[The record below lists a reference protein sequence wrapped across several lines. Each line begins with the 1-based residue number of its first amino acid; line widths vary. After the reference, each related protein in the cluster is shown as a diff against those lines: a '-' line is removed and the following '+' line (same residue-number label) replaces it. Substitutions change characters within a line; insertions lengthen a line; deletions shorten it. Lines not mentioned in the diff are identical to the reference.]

1 MRNYRQETKEFLE
14 RIGAKVKIEFIKYG
28 NVPSWWNSSTP
39 VNIYRVTVSRNGE
52 SYTYRFHDSIH
63 NTANNIKPDEYDVLS
78 CVEKY
83 DVGSLEDFCDEF
95 GYDIYDDYGRIN
107 RNISKLY
114 HAVVKEVDGINRV
127 FGDVIN
133 ELAEICS

>member
-14 RIGAKVKIEFIKYG
+14 RIGAKVKIEFIECG

-83 DVGSLEDFCDEF
+83 DVGSLEDFCGEF
-95 GYDIYDDYGRIN
+95 GYEIYDDYGRIN
-107 RNISKLY
+107 RNISKMY
-114 HAVVKEVDGINRV
+114 HAVVKEVGGINRV
-127 FGDVIN
+127 FGDVID
-133 ELAEICS
+133 ELAEICL